1 MNVLNSQ
8 KATYKTLYHKALKLN
23 ASDFGKSK
31 RKNKRFY
38 VIYDGKIINFGS
50 SVGQTYYDHHN
61 EKKRKAWYARHSKIK
76 DKNNKNVIK
85 NPYSPSYWAYSLLW

>member
-1 MNVLNSQ
+1 MTGFTDSIE
-8 KATYKTLYHKALKLN
+8 LYNKALKLG

-50 SVGQTYYDHHN
+50 DVGHTYYDHHD
-61 EKKRKAWYARHSKIK
+61 EQKRKAWYARHSKIK
-76 DKNNKNVIK
+76 DKNNKYVIK
-85 NPYSPSYWAYSLLW
+85 NPYSPSYWSSKILW